1 MAEYFK
7 NSYKAEQSALPL
19 SIKNVG
25 FQQCTPGYRWGA
37 GMRDHYLL
45 HYVVS
50 GCGTY
55 TVEGHSFPVSAGQ
68 VFLAWPNTVLSYT
81 ADQNDPWEYYWL
93 GFAGPDAAML
103 LSHSGFQKNRPVIS
117 IGFGKTFQQYVTSIY
132 NARGSDL
139 KSRAQMLGYAYLLL
153 GRLIEPD
160 AQAPEA
166 ADVASRAAEF
176 IENNYADQ
184 LSVDDIAAGVG
195 VSRSW
200 LYRRFM
206 ESFGCSPTAYLRD
219 RRLACAK
226 QLLESTRLHIS
237 EIACSAGYPDPL
249 YFTKVFTR
257 RFGCS
262 PSAYRAGF
270 PFEFS
275 APV

>member
-1 MAEYFK
+1 MA
-7 NSYKAEQSALPL
+7 
-19 SIKNVG
+19 
-25 FQQCTPGYRWGA
+25 
-37 GMRDHYLL
+37 
-45 HYVVS
+45 
-50 GCGTY
+50 
-55 TVEGHSFPVSAGQ
+55 
-68 VFLAWPNTVLSYT
+68 
-81 ADQNDPWEYYWL
+81 
-93 GFAGPDAAML
+93 
-103 LSHSGFQKNRPVIS
+103 
-117 IGFGKTFQQYVTSIY
+117 
-132 NARGSDL
+132 
-139 KSRAQMLGYAYLLL
+139 RAQG
-153 GRLIEPD
+153 
-160 AQAPEA
+160 
-166 ADVASRAAEF
+166 
-176 IENNYADQ
+176 NYA
-184 LSVDDIAAGVG
+184 SVDDIAAGVG